1 MTTKEYYSSIYN
13 GNISKNKVLKEP
25 YYTNLLNITNFL
37 DITAT
42 NMERIYCLLNDITS
56 VPVCERTGCCN
67 KVKFPHHLIKADRHY
82 RRFCSTECSNNDSN
96 VQIEKSKTCMR
107 NYGVDNPSKSKTV
120 HDLKIKTITKN
131 YGGFG
136 MASSTLSK
144 IIRETNILKYGKTN
158 PSECLKIK
166 NKIKYTHLN
175 RSVSQKNISSEK
187 RKATMFIK
195 YGLDHNP
202 INGYSKIATKFIDNY
217 IIKNNLD
224 KNLCLYGENEF
235 YIRFENKIYFYDLV
249 KFKTVD
255 GLKSKNCEDIEL
267 ILEYDGK
274 FWHPTIDQSI
284 TYREVPMIKQGMSYR
299 EKYLY
304 DLKKIKISKKL
315 MDKNNGKLII
325 YKENQTARILP

>member
-13 GNISKNKVLKEP
+13 GNISKNRVLKDP
-25 YYTNLLNITNFL
+25 YYTDLLNITNFL
-37 DITAT
+37 DIDVT
-42 NMERIYCLLNDITS
+42 NMERIYCLINDIIS

-67 KVKFPHHLIKADRHY
+67 KVNFPHHLIKKDRHY

-96 VQIEKSKTCMR
+96 VQSEKSKTCMR

-120 HDLKIKTITKN
+120 HELKIKTVTKN

-136 MASSTLSK
+136 MASPTLSN

-166 NKIKYTHLN
+166 NKIKYTHSK
-175 RSVSQKNISSEK
+175 RSAKQINISSEK
-187 RKATMFIK
+187 RKETMLIK

-202 INGYSKIATKFIDNY
+202 INSYSKIATKFIDNY

-274 FWHPTIDQSI
+274 FWHPNIDQSI
-284 TYREVPMIKQGMSYR
+284 TYREFPMIKQGMSYR

-315 MDKNNGKLII
+315 MDENNGKLII
-325 YKENQTARILP
+325 YKENQTARTLP